1 MSGGSDS
8 GGPIRLLLVHGSRLR
23 REALAAWLRSCDDF
37 RLVGSAAPAEL
48 VLDLPDARRVDVVLV
63 DASDGSTEAR
73 RTIERL
79 REERPD
85 LKIFVI
91 GLDRGPEVAVEFI
104 EAGAGGWVERGASR
118 QELAAALHALHAER
132 TRAAPGVLARLLERI
147 ETLTRSRP
155 SAPPPLAELTDR
167 EHEVLELVAYGLT
180 NKEIAHRLGKDPASV
195 LYHVRRLVRTG
206 FLVPE
211 PARRGTRGARE
222 VPYRATG
229 KSWVLDVVEPEVRRA
244 GSVAMFEA
252 FVAEAQAAGLDRVTM
267 TRLGLRLTDSE
278 RRELNHRLHVLF
290 DEYVRR
296 EPTPGA
302 LPWSL
307 FYAAHPDPRPVGN
320 SGAGADTP

>member
-1 MSGGSDS
+1 MGVTSQ
-8 GGPIRLLLVHGSRLR
+8 PIGDDEPVEGLTSPRRPATEAEARAMASAVRLR
-23 REALAAWLRSCDDF
+23 ILRLC
-37 RLVGSAAPAEL
+37 
-48 VLDLPDARRVDVVLV
+48 LD
-63 DASDGSTEAR
+63 
-73 RTIERL
+73 
-79 REERPD
+79 
-85 LKIFVI
+85 
-91 GLDRGPEVAVEFI
+91 
-104 EAGAGGWVERGASR
+104 GA
-118 QELAAALHALHAER
+118 
-132 TRAAPGVLARLLERI
+132 
-147 ETLTRSRP
+147 
-155 SAPPPLAELTDR
+155 
-167 EHEVLELVAYGLT
+167 LT